1 MIHLKHEPPEPQA
14 YCDLRK
20 VAGMS
25 TKSLAAARKGLPN
38 ALFTVA
44 LYSEQQ
50 LIGLGRVI
58 GDGCTALQVVDIV
71 VHPTYQGR
79 GYGKLIM
86 REVMHNIDTIAEAGT
101 YVSLMADYP
110 ADELY
115 RQFGFDYTEPHS
127 AGMFKRY

>member
-50 LIGLGRVI
+50 LIGLGRYR
-58 GDGCTALQVVDIV
+58 CS
-71 VHPTYQGR
+71 P
-79 GYGKLIM
+79 
-86 REVMHNIDTIAEAGT
+86 
-101 YVSLMADYP
+101 YVS
-110 ADELY
+110 
-115 RQFGFDYTEPHS
+115 RTRIWQ
-127 AGMFKRY
+127 AGYA

>member
-58 GDGCTALQVVDIV
+58 AYRSHSTCFFLTL
-71 VHPTYQGR
+71 TYSVISN
-79 GYGKLIM
+79 YFLF
-86 REVMHNIDTIAEAGT
+86 H
-101 YVSLMADYP
+101 YSLSSFLLG
-110 ADELY
+110 LY
-115 RQFGFDYTEPHS
+115 IKS
-127 AGMFKRY
+127 SVI